1 MGNEALDVDTANAND
16 AANGNG
22 VHDAEDDAIEYFV
35 FFAKSAYK
43 VPASAIKFCKDRPIQ
58 VADAEAMAFVD
69 TKKKADWEAAGITPR
84 NIIVLGDDSVSP
96 AQRSWYVTLQVGE
109 EETFDPYI
117 LRQVPKDLVGKWR
130 AEWPTEY
137 SEEKKARYA
146 ELLEF
151 DMESP
156 PISPKTLKWT
166 QIAAKTIPSA
176 YIKRTAPRA
185 QKRAADATPDDA
197 RSNGKQS
204 IARGQ
209 ASANAFS
216 GAPSQM
222 SVISADSV
230 VLPRAVYESMA
241 AKCGLD
247 L

>member
-1 MGNEALDVDTANAND
+1 MGDEVPDMDTVNAND

-35 FFAKSAYK
+35 FFSKAAYK
-43 VPASAIKFCKDRPIQ
+43 VPASAIKFSKDRPIQ
-58 VADAEAMAFVD
+58 VADAEAMAFID

-96 AQRSWYVTLQVGE
+96 AQRSWYVTLQVGD

-130 AEWPTEY
+130 AEWPQEWTDD
-137 SEEKKARYA
+137 KKARYA
-146 ELLEF
+146 ELLDF

-156 PISPKTLKWT
+156 PISPKTLKW
-166 QIAAKTIPSA
+166 QSIAAKTIPSA
-176 YIKRTAPRA
+176 YTKKAAPRT
-185 QKRAADATPDDA
+185 QKRAADAPPDDA

-204 IARGQ
+204 AARGQ
-209 ASANAFS
+209 ASASAFS
-216 GAPSQM
+216 GAPGQM

-230 VLPRAVYESMA
+230 VLPRAVFESMA